1 MRNASAAMVPL
12 FLAIMLLFWFI
23 MFMGGA
29 SDTLRGVN
37 NVENLRHLQ
46 TKLLLPALKEKYR
59 QERELGK
66 SPTAASLTAEAYV
79 KRMMYKNNIDAREI
93 KQ

>member
-1 MRNASAAMVPL
+1 MVPL

-46 TKLLLPALKEKYR
+46 TKLLLPAAKYR
-59 QERELGK
+59 DKLKKENPSWSNAKLDTQANLYVNNMMEL
-66 SPTAASLTAEAYV
+66 
-79 KRMMYKNNIDAREI
+79 NNIQKKKD
-93 KQ
+93 

>member
-1 MRNASAAMVPL
+1 MRNAAAAIVPL

-23 MFMGGA
+23 MFMGGS
-29 SDTLRGVN
+29 SDTLRGVS

-46 TKLLLPALKEKYR
+46 TKLLLPALKEKYK

-66 SPTAASLTAEAYV
+66 SGPAASAAANAYV
-79 KRMMYKNNIDAREI
+79 KKMMYKNNIDTRETN
-93 KQ
+93 

>member
-1 MRNASAAMVPL
+1 MVPL

-46 TKLLLPALKEKYR
+46 TKLLIPAVKYKLD
-59 QERELGK
+59 QKKAGVPQADLNGK
-66 SPTAASLTAEAYV
+66 ANIYINN
-79 KRMMYKNNIDAREI
+79 MMVLNKIQ
-93 KQ
+93 K